1 MNGSSSRNKY
11 TKCIVLYSINPN
23 LSEIMKKQKEL
34 KFLFIAVLSG
44 LILSCTQNADQKP
57 QPQIGARSAEIITKG
72 RLKFKD
78 LNKNGKIDK
87 YEDWRLSDDE
97 RIADLLSQMTL
108 EEKVGLMFHPNIAVP
123 ADGVVKY
130 DLNEEEKAAV
140 AKAANEQ
147 YAGPIGPGGQAP
159 AGGGM
164 VPGQMRRTATAKSFI
179 EEKNFRNILNNGV
192 APVREFATWSNKMQE
207 IAEATRLGIPIMF
220 STDPRHGATL
230 GAHVSGRQYFSQWP
244 SKEGQVGITSARD
257 TAIVRKFGE
266 VVAEEYRAVGLHMI
280 LGPQIDVMTEPRWG
294 RNMGCFS
301 EDADLTS
308 EMLAAFMDGAQGK
321 NVGPDKILV
330 HLKHW
335 PGSGPHKAGT
345 GQWLVYPGNNLDYH
359 LKPWKTGIEKG
370 ALAAM
375 GYYSG
380 TFIDSLNVNYSYHFS
395 TDVLYKQL
403 GFKGAI
409 CTDWGVVSRGPLKP
423 SLQGKT
429 TLKDNMEMIINAGVD
444 QMGSETNNDLV
455 IELVKEGRVTEDRI
469 NQAAGRILKWH
480 FILGLFEN
488 PYVDPEAAVKI
499 VQSEKNQ
506 ALGYQAQLESIV
518 LLTNDG
524 VLPAKR
530 NIKIYTDG
538 IDKAIAAKYGTLEDN
553 PKNADLIIVRASTQ
567 EERGFGG
574 QPGQGGNAGNRQGAG
589 RNNSPNAAGQQ
600 QVRPQMA
607 NPFAPRDIDIAFPA
621 EKWESIKAL
630 ARTGK
635 PVVVAFNPS
644 GSSCVLP
651 QDLKQVV
658 KGTIM
663 IFDALDNALLDVVFG
678 EFNPKGKLPFE
689 IPSSMDAV
697 KKQLEDVPFDSEN
710 PAFKF
715 GDGLSYN

>member
-1 MNGSSSRNKY
+1 MKTIR
-11 TKCIVLYSINPN
+11 SILP
-23 LSEIMKKQKEL
+23 LLTATLI
-34 KFLFIAVLSG
+34 LFIFTACSDKTK
-44 LILSCTQNADQKP
+44 SKP
-57 QPQIGARSAEIITKG
+57 QPVLGSRSVSIIEKKG
-72 RLKFKD
+72 LQFRD
-78 LNKNGKIDK
+78 LNKNGELDP
-87 YEDWRLSDDE
+87 YEDWRLSDSA

-130 DLNEEEKAAV
+130 DFTEEEKAAM
-140 AKAANEQ
+140 ANAANET
-147 YAGPIGPGGQAP
+147 YAGPIGPGGQGP

-164 VPGQMRRTATAKSFI
+164 AMGQMRRTATAKSFI
-179 EEKNFRNILNNGV
+179 EEKHFRSILNNGV

-230 GAHVSGRQYFSQWP
+230 GAHVSGKQYFSQWP

-257 TAIVRKFGE
+257 TAIMKKFGE

-280 LGPQIDVMTEPRWG
+280 LGPQIDVMTEPRWS
-294 RNMGCFS
+294 RNMGAFS
-301 EDADLTS
+301 EDADLTA

-321 NVGPDKILV
+321 NVGPEKILV

-335 PGSGPHKAGT
+335 PGAGPHENGT
-345 GQWLVYPGNNLDYH
+345 GQWLTYPGNNFDYH
-359 LKPWKTGIEKG
+359 LTPWKKGIESG

-380 TFIDSLNVNYSYHFS
+380 TYYDSLNVNYSYHVS
-395 TDVLYKQL
+395 TEILYGQL

-444 QMGSETNNDLV
+444 QMGSETNNQLV
-455 IELVKEGRVTEDRI
+455 LELVKEGKVSEERV
-469 NQAAGRILKWH
+469 NQAAGRILQWH

-488 PYVDPEAAVKI
+488 PYVDEEAAATI

-506 ALGYQAQLESIV
+506 KLGYEAQLKSIV
-518 LLTNDG
+518 LLVNEG
-524 VLPAKR
+524 VLPAKETT
-530 NIKIYTDG
+530 KIYVEG
-538 IDKAIAAKYGTLEDN
+538 IEREIAAKYAAVVDN
-553 PKNADLIIVRASTQ
+553 PKDADLILVRTTTE
-567 EERGFGG
+567 EERSFQGFGG
-574 QPGQGGNAGNRQGAG
+574 GMPGAGPRPGQGNAR
-589 RNNSPNAAGQQ
+589 
-600 QVRPQMA
+600 RPQMNTGQA
-607 NPFAPRDIDIAFPA
+607 AAAMNPFAPREVNIEFPA
-621 EKWESIKAL
+621 AKWDNIKKL
-630 ARTGK
+630 ASTGK
-635 PVVVAFNPS
+635 PVVVAFNPA

-651 QDLKQVV
+651 SNLRDVA
-658 KGTIM
+658 KGAIM
-663 IFDALDNALLDVVFG
+663 IFDALDNALLDIVFG
-678 EFNPKGKLPFE
+678 KFNPIGKLTFE

-710 PAFKF
+710 PAFRF
-715 GDGLSYN
+715 GDGLSYGK